1 MCCAWVAIALHS
13 LYYTI
18 LFYTILFYFK
28 NEFENVINEFENVI
42 NEFKNVIN
50 EFENVI
56 NEFKP
61 LVLFKKNNGLI
72 ILIYYTI
79 SIFF

>member
-42 NEFKNVIN
+42 NEFK
-50 EFENVI
+50 
-56 NEFKP
+56 P